1 MSYNYKDLILSTW
14 SMIKIPEVIEESE
27 SDFDTESEP
36 DVKEVTEFYDS
47 DSDDD
52 NFASLIAI

>member
-14 SMIKIPEVIEESE
+14 SMLKVPEIIQELD
-27 SDFDTESEP
+27 SDFDSVP
-36 DVKEVTEFYDS
+36 DVKEVTEFHDS

-52 NFASLIAI
+52 FNLLTAIN